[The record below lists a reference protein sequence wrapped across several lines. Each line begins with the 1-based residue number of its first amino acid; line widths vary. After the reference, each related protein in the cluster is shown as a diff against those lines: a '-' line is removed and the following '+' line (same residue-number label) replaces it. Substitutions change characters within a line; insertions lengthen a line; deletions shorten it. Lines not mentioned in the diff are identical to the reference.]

1 MRLAT
6 LATPAGP
13 RPCVRHGDDYID
25 LLAADSSLPPSVRG
39 TIAAGSEALGAAKRA
54 AEKGKQRTATA
65 EAKFLAPVP
74 DPNKIICLGLNYRDH
89 ALESGAAIP
98 NEPVLFSKYTTA
110 L

>member
-25 LLAADSSLPPSVRG
+25 LLAADSSLPSTVRG
-39 TIAAGSEALGAAKRA
+39 IIAAGADGLAAAKRA
-54 AEKGKQRTATA
+54 SEKGKQRTAA
-65 EAKFLAPVP
+65 AAAKFLAPVP
-74 DPNKIICLGLNYRDH
+74 DPSKIICLGLNYRDH

-98 NEPVLFSKYTTA
+98 NEPVLF
-110 L
+110 